1 MDELLDNLPK
11 SSEVTA
17 GLIIH
22 PDHWE
27 RVQVYVAALE
37 RRIKL
42 LEADNGSQ

>member
-1 MDELLDNLPK
+1 MGELTGDLPR
-11 SSEVTA
+11 STEVPQ

-37 RRIKL
+37 RRIATFEKK
-42 LEADNGSQ
+42 